1 MRPYQG
7 RNFRRRQYTSSLSE
21 ATKIKACE
29 LIHAQP
35 GLKARQIAVKLGV
48 ERKELNRFLY
58 SEGMQSRSIIVR
70 NWRWYPSGYV
80 QGTLWGQPGSDTPSG
95 IEPLVAPSLCA
106 ALARIAERDAI
117 EAIGRLDGPT
127 IDQAVREP
135 QFMDLV
141 LPVQKEL
148 LQQKELRQPI
158 RRQEPVNPEGGQWLL
173 RALVIGL
180 AAYGAVVL
188 LSKVVAA
195 LSR

>member
-1 MRPYQG
+1 MYHSTALARLP
-7 RNFRRRQYTSSLSE
+7 RSE
-21 ATKIKACE
+21 
-29 LIHAQP
+29 
-35 GLKARQIAVKLGV
+35 LGNQ
-48 ERKELNRFLY
+48 EKEMSRFLY

-70 NWRWYPSGYV
+70 NWRWYPSDYV
-80 QGTLWGQPGSDTPSG
+80 QGPLWGQPASDTPSG
-95 IEPLVAPSLCA
+95 IEPLGAPGLCA
-106 ALARIAERDAI
+106 ALARMTERDAI

-148 LQQKELRQPI
+148 LQQQELRQPI
-158 RRQEPVNPEGGQWLL
+158 RPQEPVRPEPGQWLL

-180 AAYGAVVL
+180 AVYGAVVV

>member
-1 MRPYQG
+1 MRPNQE
-7 RNFRRRQYTSSLSE
+7 RNFRPRPYTSNLSE
-21 ATKIKACE
+21 AKKSKACE

-58 SEGMQSRSIIVR
+58 GEAMLSRSIIVR
-70 NWRWYPSGYV
+70 NWRWYPSDYV
-80 QGTLWGQPGSDTPSG
+80 QGTLWGQPASGAPGG
-95 IEPLVAPSLCA
+95 IEALVAPGLCG
-106 ALARIAERDAI
+106 ALGRMAERDAI

-135 QFMDLV
+135 QFIDLV
-141 LPVQKEL
+141 LPLQKKL
-148 LQQKELRQPI
+148 LQQQELRQPI
-158 RRQEPVNPEGGQWLL
+158 RPQEPVRPEGGQWLL

-180 AAYGAVVL
+180 AVYGAVVV

>member
-21 ATKIKACE
+21 ATKTKACK
-29 LIHAQP
+29 LIHDQP
-35 GLKARQIAVKLGV
+35 GLTARQIAVKLGADK
-48 ERKELNRFLY
+48 KEMSRFLY

-70 NWRWYPSGYV
+70 NWRWYPSDYV
-80 QGTLWGQPGSDTPSG
+80 QDSLWGQPASDTPSST
-95 IEPLVAPSLCA
+95 EPPVAPGLCA
-106 ALARIAERDAI
+106 ALARMTERDAI

-148 LQQKELRQPI
+148 LQQQELRQPI
-158 RRQEPVNPEGGQWLL
+158 RRQEPVSPEGGQWLL

-180 AAYGAVVL
+180 AVYGAVVL
-188 LSKVVAA
+188 LSKVVTA